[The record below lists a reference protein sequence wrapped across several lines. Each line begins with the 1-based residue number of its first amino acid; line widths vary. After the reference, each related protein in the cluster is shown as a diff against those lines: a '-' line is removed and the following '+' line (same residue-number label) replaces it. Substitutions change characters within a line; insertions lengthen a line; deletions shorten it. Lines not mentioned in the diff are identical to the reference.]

1 MSELTDRRA
10 RLQNDITELDRKA
23 REAEDGAAIAMA
35 EGKSTDAAMASVAKL
50 QDQARIARAALVA
63 LDRAIQSEV
72 REAKAARTQN
82 AQSEADRLDLEA
94 REMHITLR
102 EQLAG
107 AVATLTALSEVQ
119 QRLGAL
125 VLDGARARYVMPGV
139 RAAALKA
146 SLDQLEQRLAAT
158 LDADA
163 LAPLGLKK
171 PPTPREQTIV
181 GLEAALDA
189 NAANIAELEKRAA
202 AAQAPGNFEA
212 ALRDLK
218 SAGDRLREQLA
229 HVRGD
234 KAPKMNAKERLRQL
248 AGLQS

>member
-10 RLQNDITELDRKA
+10 RLQNDIIELDRKA

-63 LDRAIQSEV
+63 LERAIQSET
-72 REAKAARTQN
+72 REAKAARAHN

-94 REMHITLR
+94 REMQVTLR
-102 EQLAG
+102 AQLAG
-107 AVATLTALSEVQ
+107 AVATLAALSEVQ

-125 VLDGARARYVMPGV
+125 VLDGARARYVVPGV
-139 RAAALKA
+139 HAAQLRA
-146 SLDQLEQRLAAT
+146 SLDNLNRKLAAT
-158 LDADA
+158 LDPDA

-171 PPTPREQTIV
+171 PPTVQERYV
-181 GLEAALDA
+181 GELEASLDA
-189 NAANIAELEKRAA
+189 NAANIADLEQRAA
-202 AAQAPGNFEA
+202 KAEAPGRFEA
-212 ALRDLK
+212 AITEAKRV
-218 SAGDRLREQLA
+218 GDRLREQLA